1 MTRDPRPAGI
11 GNARPPSAWSRALL
25 LAAACVLLL
34 VAALASLWLGSRG
47 LPAAAVWHALARPD
61 DGLETLV
68 VASRIPR
75 TLLALL
81 TGAALAVAGA
91 LMQALTRN
99 PLAEPGLLGVNA
111 GAAASIVSVAL
122 LMGGMPAHPFWAA
135 LPGALAAAVAVFL
148 IGAGGRG
155 LQPVRL
161 ILAGAAVN
169 AVLFAYVQAVALLR
183 DDLFDAYRFWAV
195 GSLAG
200 HSLDTVLRAA
210 PYIGVGLLLAAAL
223 ARPLNLLALGRALAR
238 ALGLRAGVTRVLG
251 LLCVAVLAAAATA
264 AAGPIAFVGLAV
276 PHIARRYAGPDLRWL
291 LAYCVVLGP
300 LLMLVADILARL
312 LRAPAEL
319 LTGVVV
325 AFIGAPFLLLALRG
339 RARHLA

>member
-25 LAAACVLLL
+25 LAAACMLLL

>member
-1 MTRDPRPAGI
+1 MTAAATHWR
-11 GNARPPSAWSRALL
+11 RAALLIAACML
-25 LAAACVLLL
+25 LAA
-34 VAALASLWLGSRG
+34 AALASLWLGSRG
-47 LPAAAVWHALARPD
+47 LSAGAVWQALTRPD
-61 DGLETLV
+61 DSHAALV
-68 VASRIPR
+68 VASRVPR

-91 LMQALTRN
+91 LIQALTRN

-122 LMGGMPAHPFWAA
+122 LLGGLPPHPFWAA
-135 LPGALAAAVAVFL
+135 LPGALGAAAVVYL

-155 LQPVRL
+155 LQPERL

-183 DDLFDAYRFWAV
+183 DDIFDAYRFWAV

-200 HSLDTVLRAA
+200 QSLDVALRAA
-210 PYIGVGLLLAAAL
+210 PYIGTGLLLAAML
-223 ARPLNLLALGRALAR
+223 ARPLNLLALGQALAQ
-238 ALGLRAGVTRVLG
+238 ALGLRTSMYRVLG
-251 LLCVAVLAAAATA
+251 LLCVAILAAAATA

-325 AFIGAPFLLLALRG
+325 AFIGAPFLLAALRK
-339 RARHLA
+339 RARSLA